1 MDFNTFVKTK
11 KLVLSNPPE
20 DVNGYGVHHDWHI
33 EEMLDTGKFYVC
45 GEEFHNEED
54 AERRLFSMYQ
64 DELMLTEGY

>member
-11 KLVLSNPPE
+11 KLVKSFASY
-20 DVNGYGVHHDWHI
+20 DVNGYGVYHDWYI
-33 EEMLDTGKFYVC
+33 EEMIDTGKFCVC

-54 AERRLFSMYQ
+54 AEHHLFGMYQ